1 MTHDSEALVATLQLL
16 LGDLDDDAVAKI
28 LREAFLGKLF
38 ILSPRFQRAIES
50 EIEGLV
56 ITVKRAVD
64 MVTEPP
70 LGRLACIQVQQDLTT
85 AHFHVKKIEGFLG
98 NPKR

>member
-1 MTHDSEALVATLQLL
+1 MSHDTEALVATLQLL
-16 LGDLDDDAVAKI
+16 LSDLDEDAVAKI

-38 ILSPRFQRAIES
+38 ILSPRFQRAIEN

-70 LGRLACIQVQQDLTT
+70 LGRLACIQVQQDLTA

>member
-1 MTHDSEALVATLQLL
+1 MTHDNKTLVATLQLL
-16 LGDLDDDAVAKI
+16 LGDLDGDALAKT

-56 ITVKRAVD
+56 TTVKRAVD
-64 MVTEPP
+64 MVTESP
-70 LGRLACIQVQQDLTT
+70 LGRLECIQVQQDLTT
-85 AHFHVKKIEGFLG
+85 AHFHVSKIEGFLG